1 MFRIIFPFTKMVIQ
15 NSPRRIKPI
24 SKVKHESF
32 LYMQAPPT
40 LSWRLD
46 PQDSLSDWTLRVSSS
61 DQNKIDKQSHT
72 DRDYDTTRSR
82 SHLNLL
88 TKTFF
93 VHKTVLGVGPRRS
106 EFFVNLFKN
115 KTGDSRDDVNKN
127 VTKIVL
133 LPSAVA
139 VFPVMLDYLYAAPGS
154 PVEITT
160 ETAVALRH
168 LASSFGIKEMFNET
182 TSFIKTDMNVD
193 TAVTYLCEG
202 KKFKNEKIV
211 ENASRIIASKFKE
224 VKLTHLSILS
234 PTELLPIIASPH
246 LRINCSDSF
255 SSRIGAYCRCREDDL
270 TLSLLESFT
279 HPTKMPMIAEPES
292 LYFLHLYLYLG
303 GMKDS
308 RPESLYTRCLVQA
321 PKLLKQLRS
330 RKTETN
336 GSTNRLNKASL
347 DLYNE
352 LPDRIKVQILESM
365 EVEEAIPS
373 ERVEEEPKID
383 IKRSNSIE
391 KQKKKVVE
399 LQNEMEKVKMTYEKK
414 LDYLLSR
421 LEKKEEEL
429 KQVVDKKQSKKELSF
444 QDHIVS
450 IPLSQPRYC
459 L

>member
-1 MFRIIFPFTKMVIQ
+1 MVMQ
-15 NSPRRIKPI
+15 NSPRRIKPM

-61 DQNKIDKQSHT
+61 DQNKIDKQSHA
-72 DRDYDTTRSR
+72 DRDYDTKRSGP
-82 SHLNLL
+82 HLNLL

-106 EFFVNLFKN
+106 EFFANLFKN
-115 KTGDSRDDVNKN
+115 KTGDSRDDVNKT
-127 VTKIVL
+127 VTKIEL

-154 PVEITT
+154 PIEITT

-182 TSFIKTDMNVD
+182 TSFIQSDMNVD

-211 ENASRIIASKFKE
+211 ENATRIIASKFKE

-234 PTELLPIIASPH
+234 PKELLPIITSPD
-246 LRINCSDSF
+246 LRIKCSESF
-255 SSRIGAYCRCREDDL
+255 SSRIGAYCRCRQDDL

-279 HPTKMPMIAEPES
+279 HPTRMPMIAEPES
-292 LYFLHLYLYLG
+292 LYFLHLYLDLG
-303 GMKDS
+303 GMENS
-308 RPESLYTRCLVQA
+308 RPESLYTRCIVQA

-336 GSTNRLNKASL
+336 RSTNRLSL
-347 DLYNE
+347 DLYSE
-352 LPDRIKVQILESM
+352 LPDRIKVQILERI
-365 EVEEAIPS
+365 EVQEAMPSKKDEEKP
-373 ERVEEEPKID
+373 RND
-383 IKRSNSIE
+383 IKRSDSIE
-391 KQKKKVVE
+391 KQKKKVVD

-429 KQVVDKKQSKKELSF
+429 KQVVDKNQSKKDLSF
-444 QDHIVS
+444 QDHVVPT
-450 IPLSQPRYC
+450 PLSKPRYC
-459 L
+459 F